1 MLIKVQGILRERYVR
16 PLHEIDRN
24 CSIECNLQSFDANF
38 RPLKYF
44 EQAGFIFKAVF
55 TVKIV
60 KISQV
65 ARAARL
71 GSRFHFESAE
81 PGLFA
86 SIFRASKC
94 RCRKPD
100 SHASGP
106 LARLN
111 TVVSLKKKKRTF

>member
-24 CSIECNLQSFDANF
+24 CSIECNLQSFDANV

-44 EQAGFIFKAVF
+44 EQADVEFTTFIFKAVF

-65 ARAARL
+65 ARAAR
-71 GSRFHFESAE
+71 
-81 PGLFA
+81 
-86 SIFRASKC
+86 
-94 RCRKPD
+94 
-100 SHASGP
+100 
-106 LARLN
+106 
-111 TVVSLKKKKRTF
+111 